1 MGMDET
7 RLNTIPAQ
15 DMSIEERLDEIAT
28 IMVRG
33 VQRLKTKSKKQSLN
47 SYFSGL
53 HAQLKRSC
61 DKGDQINEQHTN
73 HNTTGTSANN
83 ADT

>member
-1 MGMDET
+1 MDMDET

-15 DMSIEERLDEIAT
+15 DMSIEERLDEIAM

-33 VQRLKTKSKKQSLN
+33 VQRLKTKSNKETHST
-47 SYFSGL
+47 GL
-53 HAQLKRSC
+53 AYKLKRSC

-73 HNTTGTSANN
+73 HGTVSTSANN
-83 ADT
+83 ADN